1 MTTFKELTT
10 GTVINYTN
18 NIVADD
24 IDFVVLKQYSDKF
37 GNFTLLL
44 NKQTNELESITSHTI
59 ISVRWSIVKI
69 N

>member
-1 MTTFKELTT
+1 MKTFKELTT

-44 NKQTNELESITSHTI
+44 NKQTNELENITSHTP

>member
-1 MTTFKELTT
+1 MKTFKELTT

-24 IDFVVLKQYSDKF
+24 IDFVVLKQYSDNF

-44 NKQTNELESITSHTI
+44 NKQTNELENITSHTP

>member
-18 NIVADD
+18 NTVADD
-24 IDFVVLKQYSDKF
+24 IDFVVLKQYSDNF

-44 NKQTNELESITSHTI
+44 NKQTNELENITSHTP
-59 ISVRWSIVKI
+59 ISVRWSIIKI

>member
-44 NKQTNELESITSHTI
+44 NKQTNELESITSHTV